1 MEAVVDRV
9 DALGWLTVKRIG
21 RQLPRALQ
29 PAAISNDDSWAMEQ
43 ETMLDLEPIRELL
56 SVLQQLPGFT
66 PDLVLKRLPRLVRE
80 PDARRM
86 GAQMA
91 KGLAERGV
99 VRLVKVAAGIPAQIS
114 RTPSGFGVSRDAF
127 VGDTPPPAAQ
137 LAAGLGVSLAGVGGV
152 ITTPA
157 LAAKDVALV
166 SGAFRRSL
174 SVDDLAYLAET
185 GKPRGLMVDILR
197 LSNQNPEDV
206 AKLLNQE
213 LNLPLVLTSRLMSTR
228 IGDVIIRRVARIIYP
243 LMVPSPDVSVPAIRA
258 GVINGLQIDD
268 GGLTAIK
275 FLKAYPA
282 EVMEV
287 NIPALMAVIEKRS
300 QSQAWCSSFPNHHWM
315 ASKMPNPET

>member
-1 MEAVVDRV
+1 MHSSKTRRRRV
-9 DALGWLTVKRIG
+9 
-21 RQLPRALQ
+21 
-29 PAAISNDDSWAMEQ
+29 
-43 ETMLDLEPIRELL
+43 L
-56 SVLQQLPGFT
+56 SF
-66 PDLVLKRLPRLVRE
+66 
-80 PDARRM
+80 
-86 GAQMA
+86 
-91 KGLAERGV
+91 
-99 VRLVKVAAGIPAQIS
+99 AAGI
-114 RTPSGFGVSRDAF
+114 
-127 VGDTPPPAAQ
+127 
-137 LAAGLGVSLAGVGGV
+137 GVSLAGVGGV
-152 ITTPA
+152 VTTPA

-197 LSNQNPEDV
+197 LSNQNPEGV
-206 AKLLNQE
+206 AKQLNQE

-258 GVINGLQIDD
+258 GVINGMQIDE

-287 NIPALMAVIEKRS
+287 NIPALMAVIEKA
-300 QSQAWCSSFPNHHWM
+300 QSISGLVQFFSESPLDGLKDAKP
-315 ASKMPNPET
+315 

>member
-1 MEAVVDRV
+1 MHSSKTR
-9 DALGWLTVKRIG
+9 R
-21 RQLPRALQ
+21 RR
-29 PAAISNDDSWAMEQ
+29 
-43 ETMLDLEPIRELL
+43 LL
-56 SVLQQLPGFT
+56 SF
-66 PDLVLKRLPRLVRE
+66 
-80 PDARRM
+80 
-86 GAQMA
+86 
-91 KGLAERGV
+91 
-99 VRLVKVAAGIPAQIS
+99 
-114 RTPSGFGVSRDAF
+114 
-127 VGDTPPPAAQ
+127 
-137 LAAGLGVSLAGVGGV
+137 AAGLGVSLAGVGGV
-152 ITTPA
+152 VTTPA

-206 AKLLNQE
+206 AKLLYQE

-228 IGDVIIRRVARIIYP
+228 IGDVIIRRVAQIIYP

-287 NIPALMAVIEKRS
+287 NIPALMAVIEKA
-300 QSQAWCSSFPNHHWM
+300 QSISGLVQFFSESPLDGLKDAKP
-315 ASKMPNPET
+315 